1 MRTSFFSVLGCKFS
15 QLSFTHLSKM
25 KRDLT
30 RHPRSSPAPGVLP
43 GTHSTSLL
51 VPWGRRWDIRAEGT
65 WMGYSPLLNRTCISK
80 WGWGS
85 GRGEG
90 RREAPGRKSMGQE
103 LGMSWGQVERRS
115 LVACARGK
123 PRSPCKQ
130 RSRQRWA
137 RVGPGEGKGPER
149 WVGGYRGQG
158 SSEVPWPGS
167 PI

>member
-15 QLSFTHLSKM
+15 QLSFPHLSKM

-30 RHPRSSPAPGVLP
+30 GYPRSSSAPGVPP
-43 GTHSTSLL
+43 GTHPLDRCLL
-51 VPWGRRWDIRAEGT
+51 VPWRRRRDIRAEGT
-65 WMGYSPLLNRTCISK
+65 RMGYPRLLIRTCILE
-80 WGWGS
+80 WEWGS

-90 RREAPGRKSMGQE
+90 RREAPGRKLMGQG

-115 LVACARGK
+115 PVACARGT

-130 RSRQRWA
+130 RSRRRWA

-149 WVGGYRGQG
+149 
-158 SSEVPWPGS
+158 
-167 PI
+167 